1 MSRPR
6 YSLRRKLMASS
17 LIMLALGGLLSLFAG
32 SRLIRG
38 AFLSQA
44 QAKVRHDL
52 ASAWMVF
59 DGKIED
65 IKDVVRMTAS
75 LFHGGADTQG
85 VLPAPDEEAVRRH
98 VRGLIDTLGQDGG
111 YIFAPCNA
119 IQADTP
125 PRNVVAMY
133 EEARRTG

>member
-65 IKDVVRMTAS
+65 IKDVVRMTAARES
-75 LFHGGADTQG
+75 LVRISALGVDEAILTSLKTADDPRRSA
-85 VLPAPDEEAVRRH
+85 VL
-98 VRGLIDTLGQDGG
+98 LGDGRP
-111 YIFAPCNA
+111 Y
-119 IQADTP
+119 Q
-125 PRNVVAMY
+125 
-133 EEARRTG
+133 